1 MRKFEFEMGG
11 VRYDAMTSTA
21 AVGAFPLPPI
31 NWADVW
37 DDIKKGIL
45 AMATVFSYG
54 GKGVTTNRLR
64 SAGTEPLN
72 GGWGTGTLTS
82 GATDTALFNTNVATE
97 ARVAGTSSLVTTAAN
112 VPNDTYQVV
121 VTIQA
126 AGTRAITEFGLFDT
140 ATAAP
145 VTTLATTI
153 STTTGPSTITVA
165 SGTGL
170 SNAGFLQIDQEV
182 CSITAG
188 GGSATLTVGRAQ
200 RGSTGATH
208 AVAAVIVGGEAL
220 AGGNMFLKGDFS
232 VINLSSGDSIQF
244 TAKLQYT

>member
-1 MRKFEFEMGG
+1 MKFAIETGG
-11 VRYDAMTSTA
+11 LRYGA
-21 AVGAFPLPPI
+21 AVIDYQPRPL
-31 NWADVW
+31 WDVIAHW
-37 DDIKKGIL
+37 
-45 AMATVFSYG
+45 MATVFSYG
-54 GKGVTTNRLR
+54 GKGITTGKLKA
-64 SAGTEPLN
+64 SGTEPLN

-82 GATDTALFNTNVATE
+82 AATDTALFNTNVATE
-97 ARVAGTSSLVTTAAN
+97 ARVAGTSTQQTTAAN

-126 AGTRAITEFGLFDT
+126 AGTRAVTEFGLFDT

-153 STTTGPSTITVA
+153 STTSGPSTITIA
-165 SGTGL
+165 SGTGF
-170 SNAGFLQIDQEV
+170 SNAGFFQIDSEV
-182 CSITAG
+182 CSITSG
-188 GGSATLTVGRAQ
+188 GGTATLTVGRNA

-208 AVAAVIVGGEAL
+208 AVAAVVVGGEAL
-220 AGGNMFLKGDFS
+220 AGGNMFLKGDFA